1 LNTLIW
7 IILCTLLSGVFS
19 VLAAGLFLALP
30 ARQREAALPHLVSFA
45 TGALLG
51 AALLALIPHAV
62 LGAGSERVHEVGI
75 ALIAGI
81 ALFFVLEKFLLWRHC
96 HDDHCDEHTVS
107 DVGDGHG
114 HGHSHDHA
122 RRKATGSLVLVGDA
136 LHNVLDGVL
145 IAAAFLTDVHL
156 GLVTAI
162 AIMAHEIPQEV
173 GNFAVL
179 LHSGMSR
186 GRALVLNMLTSLT
199 AVIGGV
205 VGFFALEKSLAIL
218 PFALAVAAA
227 SLLYIAVA
235 DLIPGLHR
243 RIDPRSSFMQ
253 VLLIG
258 LGVALITFAEKH
270 AH

>member
-1 LNTLIW
+1 LNTLLW
-7 IILCTLLSGVFS
+7 IIVATTVSGVLS
-19 VLAAGLFLALP
+19 VLAAGIFLALP
-30 ARQREAALPHLVSFA
+30 ARAREGALPHLVGFA

-62 LGAGSERVHEVGI
+62 ETAGIENVHEVGI

-81 ALFFVLEKFLLWRHC
+81 ALFFILEKFLLWRHC
-96 HDDHCDEHTVS
+96 HDDHCAEHP
-107 DVGDGHG
+107 VGDAHG
-114 HGHSHDHA
+114 HDHA
-122 RRKATGSLVLVGDA
+122 HQHEQARKKASGTMVLVGDA

-156 GLVTAI
+156 GIVTAL

-179 LHSGMSR
+179 LNSGVSR
-186 GRALVLNMLTSLT
+186 RRALVLNLMTSLT

-205 VGFFALEKSLAIL
+205 VGFFALERALTAL
-218 PFALAVAAA
+218 PFALAVAAS
-227 SLLYIAVA
+227 SLLYVAVA

-243 RIDPRSSFMQ
+243 KIDPRSSVTQ

-258 LGVALITFAEKH
+258 LGIALIAFAERN

>member
-1 LNTLIW
+1 MNTLLW
-7 IILCTLLSGVFS
+7 IILATLVSGVLS
-19 VLAAGLFLALP
+19 VLAAGIFLALP
-30 ARQREAALPHLVSFA
+30 AKQREGVLPHLVSFA

-62 LGAGSERVHEVGI
+62 EGAGIENVHEVGI

-81 ALFFVLEKFLLWRHC
+81 ALFFILEKFLLWRHC
-96 HDDHCDEHTVS
+96 HDDHCVEHP
-107 DVGDGHG
+107 VGDAHG
-114 HGHSHDHA
+114 HDHRHEQA
-122 RRKATGSLVLVGDA
+122 RKKASGALVLVGDA

-145 IAAAFLTDVHL
+145 IAAAFLTDVHV
-156 GLVTAI
+156 GIVTAL

-179 LHSGMSR
+179 LNSGVSR
-186 GRALVLNMLTSLT
+186 RRALFLNLMTSLT
-199 AVIGGV
+199 AVIGGII
-205 VGFFALEKSLAIL
+205 GYFALEQALAAL

-227 SLLYIAVA
+227 SLLYVAVA

-243 RIDPRSSFMQ
+243 RVDPRSSITQ

-258 LGVALITFAEKH
+258 LGIALITFAERH